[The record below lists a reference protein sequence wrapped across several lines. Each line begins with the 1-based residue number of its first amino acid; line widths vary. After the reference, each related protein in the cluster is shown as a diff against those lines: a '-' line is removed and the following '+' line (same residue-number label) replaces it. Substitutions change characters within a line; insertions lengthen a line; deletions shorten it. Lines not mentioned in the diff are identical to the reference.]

1 MSSERAVY
9 MVAAV
14 VCRRGAE
21 FLKATATDLE
31 ALAAAAGAGDEGP
44 HTGRTMLLDA
54 ADAAELLKV
63 SAATVS
69 RLAASG
75 ALPHSRVGHALRFVE
90 SDLIAWLRDQSRSK
104 LPNPRESEEAT
115 RRKAS

>member
-1 MSSERAVY
+1 MSVEQAIYQTVAVICRLGAKFLDGT
-9 MVAAV
+9 AA
-14 VCRRGAE
+14 E
-21 FLKATATDLE
+21 LE
-31 ALAAAAGAGDEGP
+31 ALAVSAGNEAEVA
-44 HTGRTMLLDA
+44 RTERTVLLDA

-75 ALPHSRVGHALRFVE
+75 AIPHSRVGHALRFVE
-90 SDLIAWLRDQSRSK
+90 SDLIAWLREQASAQ
-104 LPNPRESEEAT
+104 LPNPRESEEGT